1 MSNSMTDK
9 VIQQLESKVN
19 DLECQVAF
27 QEQTIEELND
37 ALSQQQ
43 LQLSR
48 IQEQMS
54 FMITKVKSL
63 SSSNMADESEETPPP
78 HY

>member
-1 MSNSMTDK
+1 MTEILIK
-9 VIQQLESKVN
+9 QLEDKVN
-19 DLECQVAF
+19 DLEFQIAF
-27 QEQTIEELND
+27 QEQTIEQLND
-37 ALSQQQ
+37 ALTQQQ

-48 IQEQMS
+48 VQEQMS

-63 SSSNMADESEETPPP
+63 SSSNMADPSEETPPP

>member
-1 MSNSMTDK
+1 MTETMIK
-9 VIQQLESKVN
+9 QLEAKVN
-19 DLECQVAF
+19 DLEFQLAF
-27 QEQTIEELND
+27 QEQTIDELND
-37 ALSQQQ
+37 ALTQQQ

-63 SSSNMADESEETPPP
+63 SSSNMADPSEETPPP

>member
-1 MSNSMTDK
+1 MTET
-9 VIQQLESKVN
+9 VIKQLEAKVN
-19 DLECQVAF
+19 DLEFQIAF
-27 QEQTIEELND
+27 QEQTIEQLND
-37 ALSQQQ
+37 ALTQQQ

-63 SSSNMADESEETPPP
+63 SSSNMADPSEETPPP